1 MEALPIMNFSVAKV
15 LAGYLT
21 ASAAALVASV
31 KLACILGGQISRE
44 YFSDTEFHDVGFIY
58 QG

>member
-1 MEALPIMNFSVAKV
+1 MDVGVVKV

-31 KLACILGGQISRE
+31 KLACALGGPVMIS
-44 YFSDTEFHDVGFIY
+44 FSGSFFR
-58 QG
+58 

>member
-1 MEALPIMNFSVAKV
+1 MNFSVAKV

-31 KLACILGGQISRE
+31 KVACVLGGQTVIA
-44 YFSDTEFHDVGFIY
+44 FSGSFFR
-58 QG
+58 

>member
-1 MEALPIMNFSVAKV
+1 MNFGVVKV

-31 KLACILGGQISRE
+31 KLACALGAPMMIS
-44 YFSDTEFHDVGFIY
+44 FSGSFFR
-58 QG
+58 

>member
-1 MEALPIMNFSVAKV
+1 MNFGIVKV

-31 KLACILGGQISRE
+31 KLACVLGGELMIT
-44 YFSDTEFHDVGFIY
+44 FSGNFFR
-58 QG
+58 

>member
-1 MEALPIMNFSVAKV
+1 MNFGVAKV

-31 KLACILGGQISRE
+31 KLACILGGQTVIS
-44 YFSDTEFHDVGFIY
+44 FSGSFFR
-58 QG
+58 

>member
-1 MEALPIMNFSVAKV
+1 MNFGVVKV

-31 KLACILGGQISRE
+31 KLACALGGQTMIA
-44 YFSDTEFHDVGFIY
+44 FSGNFFR
-58 QG
+58 

>member
-1 MEALPIMNFSVAKV
+1 MNFGIVKV

-31 KLACILGGQISRE
+31 KLACVLGNQMMIT
-44 YFSDTEFHDVGFIY
+44 FSGNFFR
-58 QG
+58 

>member
-1 MEALPIMNFSVAKV
+1 MNFGVVKV

-31 KLACILGGQISRE
+31 KLACVLGGQTMIT
-44 YFSDTEFHDVGFIY
+44 FSGNFFR
-58 QG
+58 

>member
-1 MEALPIMNFSVAKV
+1 MNFGVVKV

-31 KLACILGGQISRE
+31 KLACALGGE
-44 YFSDTEFHDVGFIY
+44 MMVNFSGIFFR
-58 QG
+58 

>member
-1 MEALPIMNFSVAKV
+1 MDVGVVKV

-31 KLACILGGQISRE
+31 KLACALGGEMVIT
-44 YFSDTEFHDVGFIY
+44 FSGNFFR
-58 QG
+58 

>member
-1 MEALPIMNFSVAKV
+1 MDIGIAKM

-31 KLACILGGQISRE
+31 QLACAFGGQMMIA
-44 YFSDTEFHDVGFIY
+44 FSGSFFR
-58 QG
+58 

>member
-1 MEALPIMNFSVAKV
+1 MNFGVVKV

-31 KLACILGGQISRE
+31 KLACVLGSQLMIT
-44 YFSDTEFHDVGFIY
+44 FSGNFFR
-58 QG
+58 

>member
-1 MEALPIMNFSVAKV
+1 MEFSVVKV

-31 KLACILGGQISRE
+31 KLACVLGSQMMVA
-44 YFSDTEFHDVGFIY
+44 FSGNFFR
-58 QG
+58 

>member
-1 MEALPIMNFSVAKV
+1 MNLGLVKV

-31 KLACILGGQISRE
+31 KLACVLGGETIIT
-44 YFSDTEFHDVGFIY
+44 FSGNFFR
-58 QG
+58 